1 MKQTLKKLTGLFLP
15 VLCMLMLFVVPAQAA
30 ELDDATKDNISQ
42 SLTSFLETM
51 NNMSREE
58 MEAQIEGFDSVFLN
72 TMAEKY
78 YETLDEIG
86 AYKEIIST
94 EVEVSEDGKSAD
106 VRIKAAF
113 EQYDATISAKCYYTV
128 TNATGYD
135 DLWSS
140 FNVDIDYPMSVLMKQ
155 AGLNTLMGICIVFFM
170 LVFLSFII
178 SLFKYVNKIGASK
191 ENVLTEVPKAAPA
204 VPAAPVPAMETSGN
218 MSEDEITAVIAA
230 AIAAYEEE
238 NGSGDGYVV
247 RSIKKVSNKSWKR
260 A

>member
-1 MKQTLKKLTGLFLP
+1 
-15 VLCMLMLFVVPAQAA
+15 
-30 ELDDATKDNISQ
+30 
-42 SLTSFLETM
+42 
-51 NNMSREE
+51 
-58 MEAQIEGFDSVFLN
+58 
-72 TMAEKY
+72 
-78 YETLDEIG
+78 
-86 AYKEIIST
+86 
-94 EVEVSEDGKSAD
+94 
-106 VRIKAAF
+106 
-113 EQYDATISAKCYYTV
+113 
-128 TNATGYD
+128 
-135 DLWSS
+135 
-140 FNVDIDYPMSVLMKQ
+140 
-155 AGLNTLMGICIVFFM
+155 M

>member
-1 MKQTLKKLTGLFLP
+1 MKQTWKKLTGLFLP

-78 YETLDEIG
+78 YETVDEIG

-155 AGLNTLMGICIVFFM
+155 
-170 LVFLSFII
+170 
-178 SLFKYVNKIGASK
+178 IG
-191 ENVLTEVPKAAPA
+191 
-204 VPAAPVPAMETSGN
+204 
-218 MSEDEITAVIAA
+218 
-230 AIAAYEEE
+230 
-238 NGSGDGYVV
+238 
-247 RSIKKVSNKSWKR
+247 R
-260 A
+260 AHV

>member
-1 MKQTLKKLTGLFLP
+1 MKQTWKKLTGLFLP
-15 VLCMLMLFVVPAQAA
+15 VLCMLMLLVVPAQAA

-42 SLTSFLETM
+42 DLTSFLDIM

-58 MEAQIEGFDSVFLN
+58 MEAQIEGFDSVFLD

-78 YETLDEIG
+78 YETVDEIG

-113 EQYDATISAKCYYTV
+113 EQYDATISAKCYYTA
-128 TNATGYD
+128 TNAASYD

-140 FNVDIDYPMSVLMKQ
+140 FNVDIDYPMSVLLKQ
-155 AGLNTLMGICIVFFM
+155 AGLNTLMGICIVFCM
-170 LVFLSFII
+170 LVFLSFVI

-191 ENVLTEVPKAAPA
+191 DNVLAEGPKAAPA
-204 VPAAPVPAMETSGN
+204 VPVPAVETSGN

-238 NGSGDGYVV
+238 NGSGDTYVV